1 MLEPYRYF
9 AGKYNV
15 EFHVFELSGED
26 VQEFL
31 HKQSTFDVKSLG
43 NKEFHLIS
51 FLDPQ
56 GRLEFYCW
64 VLKQSSSSLLLIP
77 HKLRNTALARLE
89 RFLISEDVTIVDK
102 GPENWTFIIGPK
114 GQDYGTPESFKGL
127 MLEES
132 SWLIRDYD
140 DASPDTISD
149 EEFELWRLLN
159 GWPDFDGNNFSSE
172 IINNSRLFELS
183 LSLNKGCYPGQE
195 TVLKINSR
203 RGAAYSE
210 VLIQTSRITEKGP
223 IFIFGKKIGDIE
235 NCFEWKGSYFSS
247 AKLLRDFRVADL
259 KIDFIQNTDEIE
271 GFVRYF
277 PLLTSSL
284 ETKSQ
289 DLFYEATECFKKDD
303 FEQAEA
309 KLRLAIDL
317 NPQFADA
324 YESLGVMLGRLERY
338 QEAIELMDQ
347 LSKIDQSS
355 VLAHTNK
362 SLFLMKIGKID
373 EAEEQKSLATVKS
386 FQKFGDEA
394 RLKEELHK
402 QQKAKEDEW
411 LKRESM
417 FAQVLEIDS
426 EDTLANYGI
435 GSIAVE
441 KKNWDK
447 AVDHLEKVLKQDPNY
462 SVAYLS
468 LGLAYKGLG
477 KKQMAEKVWREGI
490 KIAAQKGDLMPANQM
505 QLEIQSL

>member
-9 AGKYNV
+9 AGKYSV
-15 EFHVFELSGED
+15 EFHVFELSGQD
-26 VQEFL
+26 VQDFL
-31 HKQSTFDVKSLG
+31 QKQSTYDFRALA
-43 NKEFHLIS
+43 NQEFHLIS

-64 VLKQSSSSLLLIP
+64 ALKGLSSSMLLIP
-77 HKLRNTALARLE
+77 HKLRDTALARLE
-89 RFLISEDVTIVDK
+89 RFLISEDVTIEDK
-102 GPENWTFIIGPK
+102 GPENWTFILGPK
-114 GQDYGTPESFKGL
+114 SQDYITPESYKGS

-132 SWLIRDYD
+132 SILVRNYD
-140 DASPDTISD
+140 DASPDLISN

-159 GWPDFDGNNFSSE
+159 GWPDFSGNHFSSE
-172 IINNSRLFELS
+172 LINNSRLFELS

-210 VLIQTSRITEKGP
+210 VLIQTEMETFKGS
-223 IFIFGKKIGDIE
+223 ISIFGKKIRDIE
-235 NCFEWKGSYFSS
+235 NCFQWKGSYFSS

-259 KIDFIQNTDEIE
+259 KIDFIQNSEEIE
-271 GFVRYF
+271 GFVRYY
-277 PLLTSSL
+277 PLLSSSN
-284 ETKSQ
+284 ESKSHE
-289 DLFYEATECFKKDD
+289 LFYEATDCFKKDD
-303 FEQAEA
+303 LEQAEA

-317 NPQFADA
+317 DPQFADA

-338 QEAIELMDQ
+338 QEAIDLMDQ
-347 LSKIDQSS
+347 LSKIDARS

-362 SLFLMKIGKID
+362 SLFLMRLGKID

-394 RLKEELHK
+394 RLKEELQK
-402 QQKAKEDEW
+402 QQQLKEDEW
-411 LKRESM
+411 VKRESM

-447 AVDHLEKVLKQDPNY
+447 AVDHLEKVLKQDPGY

-468 LGLAYKGLG
+468 LGFAYKGLG
-477 KKQMAEKVWREGI
+477 EKLMAEKIWREGI

-505 QLEIQSL
+505 QLEIQKL